1 MLVSMTDNQ
10 AFEIGE
16 YPKDGRLAK
25 YERELLI
32 LLKTQDKEGIIAFSQ
47 KIFSDCM
54 EYLKTTL
61 NVSFPNLV
69 LNIIN
74 HKEYTELCNRLDMLL
89 GVRPRTKAI
98 IVGSGH
104 SIANV
109 YIDFERHFKGKP
121 SEFIV
126 NLCTSYIEEL
136 IHSASPLKSETQIH
150 EVVCSAIEG
159 FIEIKLPD
167 FVKEERL
174 KYAKTCDKIK
184 QKSNSSP
191 PL

>member
-1 MLVSMTDNQ
+1 MTDNQ

-25 YERELLI
+25 YEKELLI

-69 LNIIN
+69 LNIVN
-74 HKEYTELCNRLDMLL
+74 HKEYTELCNKLDILL
-89 GVRPRTKAI
+89 GVRPRTNAFTLF
-98 IVGSGH
+98 SSH
-104 SIANV
+104 SIPSV
-109 YIDFERHFKGKP
+109 YIDFENHFKNKQID
-121 SEFIV
+121 FIA

-136 IHSASPLKSETQIH
+136 IHSASPLKSESQIH
-150 EVVCSAIEG
+150 EVACSAVEG

-174 KYAKTCDKIK
+174 KYAKKCDEIK
-184 QKSNSSP
+184 QKTP
-191 PL
+191 P